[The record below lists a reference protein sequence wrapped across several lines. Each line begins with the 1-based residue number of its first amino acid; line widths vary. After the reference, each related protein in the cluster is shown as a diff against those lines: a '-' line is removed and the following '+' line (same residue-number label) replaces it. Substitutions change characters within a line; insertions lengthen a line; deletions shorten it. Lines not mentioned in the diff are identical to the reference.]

1 MRHDQHLAPKYHP
14 EAMHGISFVRGS
26 FSPRNPLRQFIL
38 RKVVHF
44 YSALSY
50 RRIRVHWSERMSEQP
65 TNPRLTG
72 RFRFGVFEADAASG
86 ELRRRGIRIRL
97 HAQPL
102 QVLLLLLER
111 PGELLTRVEIA
122 RELWPD
128 GTFVDFEHGLNS
140 AVNRI
145 REALGDTAGNPRFV
159 ETLARR
165 GYRFIAPVE
174 RIEPQADS
182 TPAPSA
188 GKNPEPDANPR
199 IHLLASPEE
208 LPQASHRLVQTLFIL
223 LQLMYVGFYVGAL
236 ANLAEIEDLFAPLPR
251 AAAVLNV
258 LIVTAA
264 ILIPVRA
271 FVLCAVIFK
280 APGAREKFLKLWPS
294 LLAADLLWSLAPF
307 LLLHHIN
314 FGLALACTTLLVYA
328 PFAQRSLVLMGA
340 AGTDSETASPA
351 R

>member
-145 REALGDTAGNPRFV
+145 REALGDTVANPRFV

-174 RIEPQADS
+174 RIEAHEDS
-182 TPAPSA
+182 R
-188 GKNPEPDANPR
+188 PEPASAEPPVPAGSPR
-199 IHLLASPEE
+199 TYLLASPEE
-208 LPQASHRLVQTLFIL
+208 LPQANLRMVRALLLL

-236 ANLAEIEDLFAPLPR
+236 ANLGELEELFAPLPY
-251 AAAVLNV
+251 AAAALNI
-258 LIVTAA
+258 LIATAA

-271 FVLCAVIFK
+271 FVLCAVLFR
-280 APGAREKFLKLWPS
+280 APGMRAKFLKLWPL

-314 FGLALACTTLLVYA
+314 FGLALACTTLLIYA
-328 PFAQRSLVLMGA
+328 PFAQRALVLMGA
-340 AGTDSETASPA
+340 CAEQAAATA